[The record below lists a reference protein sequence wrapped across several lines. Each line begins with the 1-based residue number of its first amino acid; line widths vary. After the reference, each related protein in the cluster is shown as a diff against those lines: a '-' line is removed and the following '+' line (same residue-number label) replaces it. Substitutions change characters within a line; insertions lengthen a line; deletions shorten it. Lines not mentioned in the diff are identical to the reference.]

1 MNTSLFADIIAKYF
15 RGVVGKYTEKEN
27 GENKEPK
34 MYHTDMLTQEYSADL
49 TWNSTQL
56 NQTIVAADV
65 VAMDSS
71 LPLKKRDTLSHASGV
86 IPKIGLKFRMG
97 EKAISD
103 LNIMKSKGAT
113 EAEVAR
119 KLLSSVP
126 KAIKG
131 IKVRIE
137 IMFQQALS
145 TGYAVVGGDGAAD
158 GDYNEGTGVRVDY
171 GVKAENQFEA
181 DHGKAW
187 SQATATPQD
196 DLQKLFDKAE
206 ADGNSIELVMM
217 DKKTFNNFRTSEQ
230 GKLLS
235 AGFLKQVI
243 TDVNLLPT
251 PSTET
256 MLAALKDEFGC
267 DFEIVKSSFRVQ
279 KPDGTIEKVVAWAP
293 GMVSALP
300 SRNIGRLVY
309 GTLAEETNP
318 VAGVDYQKNGSYIL
332 VSEYSVNEPSLA
344 EFTTGQALALPVIDE
359 AQSIYLL
366 NTDVPE

>member
-49 TWNSTQL
+49 TWNSSQL

-145 TGYAVVGGDGAAD
+145 TGFAIVGGDGAAD
-158 GDYNEGTGVRVDY
+158 GDYNEGTGIRVDY
-171 GVKAENQFEA
+171 GVKAENRFSVTA
-181 DHGKAW
+181 GKGWDQTA
-187 SQATATPQD
+187 ATPQD

-217 DKKTFNNFRTSEQ
+217 DKKTFNEFRTSEQ

-279 KPDGTIEKVVAWAP
+279 NPD
-293 GMVSALP
+293 
-300 SRNIGRLVY
+300 
-309 GTLAEETNP
+309 
-318 VAGVDYQKNGSYIL
+318 
-332 VSEYSVNEPSLA
+332 
-344 EFTTGQALALPVIDE
+344 
-359 AQSIYLL
+359 
-366 NTDVPE
+366 